1 MSGGLSVL
9 LAETAAAAA
18 ASEELSDAREPTDAK
33 DSTDAAELIDAIEPI
48 TPANAAVS
56 KRACGEVALTAVER
70 VVLEAGENVGAETFA
85 AVMFGNALKRLLEG
99 GAGKRVNEPGAVA
112 EEFAALVVTART
124 VDDAGIEELVV
135 MAEALG

>member
-1 MSGGLSVL
+1 MSGGLAVL

-56 KRACGEVALTAVER
+56 KRACAEVALTAVEK

-85 AVMFGNALKRLLEG
+85 AVILGNALKRLLEG
-99 GAGKRVNEPGAVA
+99 GVGNRVNEPGAVA